1 MRTLKGGRGKER
13 DSWAAR
19 ILNQSH
25 MIDRIENRRAAE
37 IFIERFGEDAMRE
50 AKIRAAEL
58 RAAGDTEGHKNWMA
72 IHGEIESL
80 LKETPGATTNR

>member
-1 MRTLKGGRGKER
+1 
-13 DSWAAR
+13 
-19 ILNQSH
+19 

-37 IFIERFGEDAMRE
+37 RFIERFGKDAMRE

-58 RAAGDTEGHKNWMA
+58 RAADDTEGHKNWMA
-72 IHGEIESL
+72 IHGEIVSL